1 MMSYIKGLLRNLNNP
16 AVSMLALIDNESNV
30 DRFAKVNRFA
40 RLCKTSVGRYSYLG
54 INAWAIDAEI
64 GQFCSIATDTYIGMA
79 EHTVDRIS
87 TSPIFTEKH
96 NATGH
101 SWTDDDV
108 FSPFKHTIIGNDV
121 WIGYRALVKGGVKI
135 GNGAIVG
142 AGAVVTKDV
151 PPYAI
156 VGGVPAKII
165 RSRFSDDV
173 IEKLEELQWW
183 NMDVDFL
190 KKNISMFQGPE
201 NSLLHNV
208 NFLLRFVSGGVNRF
222 SDFSYLEER
231 GAA

>member
-1 MMSYIKGLLRNLNNP
+1 MMSYIKGLFRNLNNP
-16 AVSMLALIDNESNV
+16 AVSVLALIDNESNV
-30 DRFAKVNRFA
+30 DRRAKVNRFA

-54 INAWAIDAEI
+54 INAWVIDAEI
-64 GQFCSIATDTYIGMA
+64 GQFCSIATDAYIGMA
-79 EHTVDRIS
+79 EHTVNRIS
-87 TSPIFTEKH
+87 TSPIFTEKY

-101 SWTDDDV
+101 SWIDNDV
-108 FSPFKHTIIGNDV
+108 FAPFKHTIVGNDV

-165 RSRFSDDV
+165 RFRFSEDV

-183 NMDVDFL
+183 NMSEDFL
-190 KKNISMFQGPE
+190 KKNISMFQSSE
-201 NSLLHNV
+201 CSLLHSINSLLK
-208 NFLLRFVSGGVNRF
+208 SVNRGGKPL
-222 SDFSYLEER
+222 Y
-231 GAA
+231 